1 MAKCGNHNQI
11 NFIALASIVSIDS
24 IFRSLPSLGANALN
38 PFGANILG
46 GASSALL
53 SGISSG
59 SLGRALMQ
67 SIPTAERAVWNN
79 GPPVDQ
85 APQISPQQLAASRA
99 GGAAVSSVDTKTLA
113 LISRDVYEQSAN
125 PPPGFRVATSADLGA
140 IGLNPSDLTSTQSA
154 FTARVYVRGTGAD
167 ADFVVAFRGSTSA
180 LADWKSNARQA
191 AGLSSDH
198 YNRALQIGQK
208 LARSG
213 NENVTIT
220 GHSLGGGMAS
230 AAAIASGREAS
241 TFNAAGLSN
250 ATIAAATAIR
260 NANGGGA
267 AGAVSAFYVRGEI
280 LSALQDGGDRVAGAL
295 IGSLFRAP
303 FQGAAVADLP
313 EAYGT
318 RIALNS
324 QRPSDKAW
332 YQDNPGARHSI
343 NWVLSSLGG

>member
-1 MAKCGNHNQI
+1 
-11 NFIALASIVSIDS
+11 VSIDS
-24 IFRSLPSLGANALN
+24 ISRSLPSLGANALRSFGANALN
-38 PFGANILG
+38 PFGGNALS
-46 GASSALL
+46 GASNALL

-67 SIPTAERAVWNN
+67 TIPTAERAVWNN
-79 GPPVDQ
+79 APPVDQ

-99 GGAAVSSVDTKTLA
+99 SGTAVSSVDTRTLA

-125 PPPGFRVATSADLGA
+125 PPPGFSVATKEDLGA
-140 IGLNPSDLTSTQSA
+140 LGLSPQDLTSTQSA

-167 ADFVVAFRGSTSA
+167 AEFVVAFRGSTSA
-180 LADWKSNARQA
+180 LSDWGSNLRQA
-191 AGLSSDH
+191 TGLSSDH
-198 YNRALQIGQK
+198 YARALQIGQK

-220 GHSLGGGMAS
+220 GHSLGGGLAS
-230 AAAIASGREAS
+230 AAAIASGRDAS
-241 TFNAAGLSN
+241 TFNAAGLSS
-250 ATIAAATAIR
+250 ATIASATAIR

-280 LSALQDGGDRVAGAL
+280 LSAMQDGGDRVAGAL

-324 QRPSDKAW
+324 QRPADKAW
-332 YQDNPGARHSI
+332 YQDNPGARHSM
-343 NWVLSSLGG
+343 NWVLSSLGR

>member
-1 MAKCGNHNQI
+1 M
-11 NFIALASIVSIDS
+11 SIDS
-24 IFRSLPSLGANALN
+24 ISRALSSFGPSLG
-38 PFGANILG
+38 
-46 GASSALL
+46 SSALRGASNAL
-53 SGISSG
+53 LTGISSG

-67 SIPTAERAVWNN
+67 TIPTAERAVWNN
-79 GPPVDQ
+79 APPIDQ
-85 APQISPQQLAASRA
+85 TPQISPQQLAASRA
-99 GGAAVSSVDTKTLA
+99 GSAAVSSVDTRSLA
-113 LISRDVYEQSAN
+113 EISKHVYGSTAS
-125 PPPGFRVATSADLGA
+125 PPAGFRVATSEDLGA
-140 IGLNPSDLTSTQSA
+140 LGLSPQDLTSTQSA

-167 ADFVVAFRGSTSA
+167 AEFVVAFRGSTSA

-213 NENVTIT
+213 NANVTLT
-220 GHSLGGGMAS
+220 GHSLGGGLAS
-230 AAAIASGREAS
+230 AAAIASGRDAS

-250 ATIAAATAIR
+250 ATIAQATAIR

-280 LSALQDGGDRVAGAL
+280 LSAMQDGGDRVAGAL
-295 IGSLFRAP
+295 LGSLFRAP
-303 FQGAAVADLP
+303 FQGAAVVDLP

-324 QRPSDKAW
+324 QRPADKAW

-343 NWVLSSLGG
+343 NWVLSSLGR